1 MNFSYHS
8 TTMLHNCSIL
18 GFSANTPNQ
27 YVYSSNSPLAVKDP
41 NGEIAPFIV
50 IAAGILIDVGG
61 YLLATPPNE
70 YSAGGQCILLAFTI
84 VVSAV

>member
-1 MNFSYHS
+1 M
-8 TTMLHNCSIL
+8 
-18 GFSANTPNQ
+18 
-27 YVYSSNSPLAVKDP
+27 KDP

-61 YLLATPPNE
+61 YLLTTPPNE